1 MRNNI
6 AENIFCNATQNS
18 KDQTFQ
24 AERNRWVAIRIALAN
39 EEDTV
44 IDQNEISLIILV
56 MKGLTTKTDQL
67 GPTDFD

>member
-6 AENIFCNATQNS
+6 AENIFCNATQKS

-24 AERNRWVAIRIALAN
+24 AERNQWVAMRIALAN
-39 EEDTV
+39 EEDTE
-44 IDQNEISLIILV
+44 IDQNEISLIVLV